1 LYIRPAYKYVLLT
14 GDIAYLSIAFF
25 IALYVA
31 LPGDFWAVFALP
43 ASVGYVF
50 LAYALCLSLFLVI
63 YRLNN
68 LYRLETLEVRY
79 RHLLIVSK
87 ALFIGT
93 GIALSVVLLV
103 GREFFSNYGREFLVI
118 YLAIAVVLA
127 TITRLAMVRMFI
139 FRGDSARSKRRLLI
153 VGGDSAAHKVVT
165 AIQSDRRSVPV
176 IIGLADDYKEPGK
189 PLFDGWKNLGGLESI
204 SELVKTLNPD
214 EILIA
219 IDKAPYSRLE
229 EVVEVC
235 VETGCEVQVFSD
247 RLNTLASKIGAE
259 QFARDLPV
267 VRFSQIKP
275 GAPSRYMR
283 RIVDVTI
290 AALVLIILSPLLLAV
305 CVGIKLSSSGPVI
318 FRQTRIGRNGRPFD
332 FYKFRTMHVGVSSEP
347 HRQYVKNF
355 IKGWE
360 PDESAGQA
368 AVKVF
373 KITDDPRIFPF
384 GRFIR
389 RTSIDEF
396 PQLFNVLKGDM
407 GLISPRPCLPYEWE
421 SYEEWHKRRLSVAP
435 GCTGLWQ
442 AFGRSAVPF
451 EDMVIMDLYYIR
463 NRSLT
468 LDARI
473 LYKTI
478 STIFHAKGG
487 F

>member
-1 LYIRPAYKYVLLT
+1 LI

-31 LPGDFWAVFALP
+31 LPGDFWVVFALP
-43 ASVGYVF
+43 ASAGYVF
-50 LAYALCLSLFLVI
+50 LAYALCLLLFLVI

-93 GIALSVVLLV
+93 GIALSVMLLS
-103 GREFFSNYGREFLVI
+103 GWQFFSNYGREFLVI

-189 PLFDGWKNLGGLESI
+189 PLFDGWKNLGRLESI
-204 SELVKTLNPD
+204 PELVKTLNPD

-235 VETGCEVQVFSD
+235 AKTGCEVQVFSD
-247 RLNTLASKIGAE
+247 RLNTLASRIGAE

-275 GAPSRYMR
+275 GATSRYMR

-290 AALVLIILSPLLLAV
+290 ATLALIILSPLLLAV

-347 HRQYVKNF
+347 HRRYVKNF
-355 IKGWE
+355 IQGGE
-360 PDESAGQA
+360 RDESAGEA

-373 KITDDPRIFPF
+373 KITDDPRTFPF